1 MRRTRF
7 KGDVMSSLFKRP
19 SDIRRARRL
28 AITSLVTLGTAVL
41 FGLASQGPA
50 VIESVPHVGQE
61 TEEKSAKS

>member
-19 SDIRRARRL
+19 SDIRRARQL

-41 FGLASQGPA
+41 FGLANHGPA
-50 VIESVPHVGQE
+50 VIDALPPVG
-61 TEEKSAKS
+61 